1 MSDEKQDSSSEPLSL
16 QAGVVY
22 SADNE
27 LIRWVLRKRIS
38 VLLMADISME
48 AKREILNSRGYSSV
62 ILD

>member
-1 MSDEKQDSSSEPLSL
+1 METTNQNSESNALSDKDS
-16 QAGVVY
+16 VVY

-27 LIRWVLRKRIS
+27 FIRWVLRKRIS
-38 VLLMADISME
+38 VFLMADISME